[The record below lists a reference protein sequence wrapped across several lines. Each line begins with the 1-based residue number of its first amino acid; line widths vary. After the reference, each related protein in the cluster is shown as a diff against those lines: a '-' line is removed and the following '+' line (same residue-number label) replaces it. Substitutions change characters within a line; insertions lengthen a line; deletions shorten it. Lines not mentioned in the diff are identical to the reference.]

1 MFAASGLV
9 VGHRQSGNF
18 VGEQDEVVSGG
29 ELFSVGES
37 RKSCLEEDSKVKRG
51 FRNANSFL
59 IVSAHASL
67 KP

>member
-9 VGHRQSGNF
+9 VGHRRSGNF
-18 VGEQDEVVSGG
+18 MGEQDEVVSGG
-29 ELFSVGES
+29 GLFSVGKS
-37 RKSCLEEDSKVKRG
+37 RKSRLEEDSKVEHA
-51 FRNANSFL
+51 FRTVSSFL